1 MIFPYLLLY
10 ISDVLLFHPTP
21 ICTKTQISCS
31 TNESDDDGGY
41 GSLSSSDRDLSASS
55 SSIASEP
62 LEFSADQQRE
72 DTPFR

>member
-1 MIFPYLLLY
+1 MY
-10 ISDVLLFHPTP
+10 ISDVLTFHPTS
-21 ICTKTQISCS
+21 ICAKTQISCS

-62 LEFSADQQRE
+62 LEFTADQQRE
-72 DTPFR
+72 DTSARYSNS